1 MKKHL
6 KTGLFL
12 LLAVVLIIAG
22 KPIVFASTL
31 PAELSVNSYGVYTDS
46 SSSEKLSKVEEGL
59 TYCIKFYVLNYSQ
72 SNISDATLSVANAG
86 GFSEVNSAASFDI
99 AANSSTEVPVY
110 VAYNGDNKYL
120 TLTLRYSIGADT
132 YSRTQKINISE
143 AVVEVTSDNS
153 SDDDD
158 DSDTVVP
165 TPKLSVMSRDVSVTA
180 GQQSTISF
188 SLDNIS
194 GYTAK
199 NVVAMLQAG
208 SGIED
213 IFADAAVS
221 AYKYSLS
228 SLSSGKSQIVNFTF
242 TPPAGLKG
250 GSYPMTLNLTYHNT
264 NGTTYSDQYEFSL
277 KVESN
282 ATPIDLEV
290 VSVNVSG
297 NNNQAVSGKAFD
309 LQLNIKN
316 NGSATAKNVKVSF
329 DELSKDTFFRTGD
342 YDDPSFSSISGGQKV
357 TGSVRL
363 IASDDLESGYTPL
376 KITLKYLDA
385 GEEKSTICQVFVPV
399 SGSGGGE
406 NTVPRII
413 LSKYSMDRSVISAG
427 DVFVFSFSLQNT
439 SLSKAVNN
447 LKISVSSGDG
457 VIIPNSGSNSFF
469 TRSIQPG
476 KDASF
481 RLELSV
487 KADAES
493 KSYPLTFNI
502 DYEDSKGTQLTSSE
516 TISLPVMQPQKL
528 VIQNQSYPTE
538 GNVGSPASVSL
549 EYINKGKGTLY
560 NLSVSIEGDV
570 TTDEGGSIYVGNLTS
585 GSMDSL
591 EMEITPNTV
600 GEIPCKV
607 VFTFEDASGQESRI
621 EEPFTMTVAE
631 ALPQDAG
638 AVDALAQAEQ
648 PQAGGG
654 LPGWVIAAIVAAAVV
669 ATVLIIKH
677 KKKKAR
683 LAQEAEDAEDA
694 EDTDL

>member
-46 SSSEKLSKVEEGL
+46 SSTEKLSKVEEGL

-72 SNISDATLSVANAG
+72 SNISDVTLSVANAG

-153 SDDDD
+153 SDDDT
-158 DSDTVVP
+158 DTVVP

-188 SLDNIS
+188 SLNNNS

-199 NVVAMLQAG
+199 SVVAMLQPG

-213 IFADAAVS
+213 IFADAADS
-221 AYKYSLS
+221 AYKNSIS
-228 SLSSGKSQIVNFTF
+228 SLTSGKSQIINFTF
-242 TPPAGLKG
+242 TPPADLKG
-250 GSYPMTLNLTYHNT
+250 GSYPMTLNLTYRNA
-264 NGTTYSDQYEFSL
+264 NGTSYSDQYEFSL
-277 KVESN
+277 KIDSN
-282 ATPIDLEV
+282 TTPIDLGV
-290 VSVNVSG
+290 VSVKVSG
-297 NNNQAVSGKAFD
+297 NNNQAVSGKTFD
-309 LQLNIKN
+309 LQMNIKN

-342 YDDPSFSSISGGQKV
+342 YNDPSFSSIPGSQTV

-363 IASDDLESGYTPL
+363 SASDDLESGYTPL

-385 GEEKSTICQVFVPV
+385 GEEKSITCQVFVPV
-399 SGSGGGE
+399 SGSGGGGGE
-406 NTVPRII
+406 NAVPRII
-413 LSKYSMDRSVISAG
+413 LSKYSMDRSAISAG
-427 DVFVFSFSLQNT
+427 DIFAFSFSLQNT

-476 KDASF
+476 KDASY

-570 TTDEGGSIYVGNLTS
+570 TTDEGGSIYIGNLAS

-591 EMEITPNTV
+591 EMDITPNTV

-607 VFTFEDASGQESRI
+607 VFTFEDSSGQESRI

-631 ALPQDAG
+631 AIPQDEG
-638 AVDALAQAEQ
+638 AIDALAEAVP
-648 PQAGGG
+648 PQVGGG
-654 LPGWVIAAIVAAAVV
+654 LPGWAIAAIVAAAVV

-683 LAQEAEDAEDA
+683 LAQEAEDAEDN

>member
-1 MKKHL
+1 
-6 KTGLFL
+6 
-12 LLAVVLIIAG
+12 
-22 KPIVFASTL
+22 
-31 PAELSVNSYGVYTDS
+31 
-46 SSSEKLSKVEEGL
+46 
-59 TYCIKFYVLNYSQ
+59 
-72 SNISDATLSVANAG
+72 
-86 GFSEVNSAASFDI
+86 
-99 AANSSTEVPVY
+99 
-110 VAYNGDNKYL
+110 
-120 TLTLRYSIGADT
+120 
-132 YSRTQKINISE
+132 
-143 AVVEVTSDNS
+143 
-153 SDDDD
+153 
-158 DSDTVVP
+158 
-165 TPKLSVMSRDVSVTA
+165 
-180 GQQSTISF
+180 
-188 SLDNIS
+188 
-194 GYTAK
+194 
-199 NVVAMLQAG
+199 
-208 SGIED
+208 
-213 IFADAAVS
+213 
-221 AYKYSLS
+221 
-228 SLSSGKSQIVNFTF
+228 
-242 TPPAGLKG
+242 
-250 GSYPMTLNLTYHNT
+250 MTLNLTYRNSD
-264 NGTTYSDQYEFSL
+264 GSSYSDQYEFSL
-277 KVESN
+277 KIDSN
-282 ATPIDLEV
+282 TTPIDLEV
-290 VSVNVSG
+290 SSVKVSG

-309 LQLNIKN
+309 LQINIKN

-342 YDDPSFSSISGGQKV
+342 YADLSFSNISGGQKV
-357 TGSVRL
+357 TGSVHL
-363 IASDDLESGYTPL
+363 MASKDLESGYTPL

-385 GEEKSTICQVFVPV
+385 GEEKSTTCQVFVPV
-399 SGSGGGE
+399 SGSGEGE
-406 NTVPRII
+406 SAVPRII

-447 LKISVSSGDG
+447 LKISVSSDDG

-493 KSYPLTFNI
+493 KSYPLTFSI
-502 DYEDSKGTQLTSSE
+502 EYEDNKGTQLTSSE

-538 GNVGSPASVSL
+538 ANVGSPSSVSL

-570 TTDEGGSIYVGNLTS
+570 TTADGGSVYIGNLTS

-621 EEPFTMTVAE
+621 EEPFTMTAGE
-631 ALPQDAG
+631 ALPQDAD
-638 AVDALAQAEQ
+638 AMDALAQAAPPE
-648 PQAGGG
+648 AGGG
-654 LPGWVIAAIVAAAVV
+654 LPAGAIAAIVAAAVV
-669 ATVLIIKH
+669 ATVFLIKR

-694 EDTDL
+694 EDGEDTDI